1 MFILDNF
8 SDESKKDGLMK
19 DKRRYLI
26 ELKKWNL
33 LTKEDLEIEKELIPR
48 ILNSIVS
55 EEKEFTK
62 DEENTVCLLN
72 NIDAI
77 IALI

>member
-1 MFILDNF
+1 MFIIDNF
-8 SDESKKDGLMK
+8 SDQSKKDGLMK

-33 LTKEDLEIEKELIPR
+33 LTKEDLEIEKQLIPR

-55 EEKEFTK
+55 EEMDLTK

-72 NIDAI
+72 NIDTI
-77 IALI
+77 IVLV